1 MKTNSTL
8 NHAVFNFAFT
18 GVMPP
23 HRRIED
29 ERPASPPSRFVPVR
43 KRQDA

>member
-1 MKTNSTL
+1 MKTNSSM
-8 NHAVFNFAFT
+8 NNAVFNFAFT

-29 ERPASPPSRFVPVR
+29 ERPTSPLSRFVPFR

>member
-1 MKTNSTL
+1 MNTNASL
-8 NHAVFNFAFT
+8 NNVLINFAFT

-29 ERPASPPSRFVPVR
+29 ERPKSPTSRFVPWR
-43 KRQDA
+43 KRPDA